1 MPFLSLKNQAVKIYG
16 GGGQH
21 QLQDLA
27 AATARAAIAGPQ
39 RPGLGSGAAAL
50 HRPPMQLSARLI

>member
-1 MPFLSLKNQAVKIYG
+1 MQFQIYG
-16 GGGQH
+16 GGVQH
-21 QLQDLA
+21 QPQDLA

-50 HRPPMQLSARLI
+50 HRADATFCQINLITA